1 MNEGKESVALYMHHR
16 RILLGKT
23 KEEVEDTK
31 VDMDQIAHITENL
44 RQVMLRLGIE
54 KPRPSL

>member
-1 MNEGKESVALYMHHR
+1 MYMHHR